1 MKTED
6 TGTGWFVKDFPEL
19 NLVIN
24 DVTKKHSDIIKY
36 QGHFGLNIA
45 TLC

>member
-6 TGTGWFVKDFPEL
+6 TGTGWFVKEFPEL

-24 DVTKKHSDIIKY
+24 DVTKNIK
-36 QGHFGLNIA
+36 
-45 TLC
+45 T

>member
-24 DVTKKHSDIIKY
+24 DVTKK
-36 QGHFGLNIA
+36 
-45 TLC
+45 T

>member
-6 TGTGWFVKDFPEL
+6 TGTGWFVEEFPEL

-24 DVTKKHSDIIKY
+24 DVTKNIK
-36 QGHFGLNIA
+36 
-45 TLC
+45 T